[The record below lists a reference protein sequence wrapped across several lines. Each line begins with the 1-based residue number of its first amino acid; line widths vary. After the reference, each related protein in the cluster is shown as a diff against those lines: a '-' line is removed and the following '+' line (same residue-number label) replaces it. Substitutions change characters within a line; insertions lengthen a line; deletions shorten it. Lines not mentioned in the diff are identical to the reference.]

1 MEVLTAY
8 VRQHTPW
15 RPEEAQQD
23 AAVQKKSEDST
34 GKSEPSEVPGFAA
47 DIQAIMTV
55 IRRRTRSFD
64 NGEPDFLHLHETNL
78 SGADLFQANL
88 SGAHLY
94 KANHFKANL
103 ERAHLSLAT
112 FFKSNLTDAGLSF
125 ADLSLATLQN
135 ADLSGADLSYTDLT
149 EANLSGANL
158 SIVWHLTQ
166 EQLEETTGDENTQ
179 LPPDL
184 KPPAH
189 WNGKTDEQIE
199 GA

>member
-103 ERAHLSLAT
+103 ERAHLS
-112 FFKSNLTDAGLSF
+112 
-125 ADLSLATLQN
+125 
-135 ADLSGADLSYTDLT
+135 
-149 EANLSGANL
+149 
-158 SIVWHLTQ
+158 IVWHLTQ